1 MWEKA
6 DFALSFKNLVGQM
19 AKLEREGKKKNVRR
33 IEKVRRKTEKDRSID
48 FALKMFGNRFFC
60 PCFST
65 KKNERKIQ
73 NCVLNF
79 GGIAGALRLW
89 AH

>member
-1 MWEKA
+1 MRKSR
-6 DFALSFKNLVGQM
+6 FCSFLQKFGRTDGKVR
-19 AKLEREGKKKNVRR
+19 ERRKKNVRR

-79 GGIAGALRLW
+79 GGIAGALRL
-89 AH
+89 

>member
-1 MWEKA
+1 MRKSR
-6 DFALSFKNLVGQM
+6 FCSFLQKFGRTDGKVR
-19 AKLEREGKKKNVRR
+19 ERRKKKNVRR

-79 GGIAGALRLW
+79 GGIAGALRL
-89 AH
+89 

>member
-1 MWEKA
+1 MRKSQ
-6 DFALSFKNLVGQM
+6 FCSFLQKFGRTDGKVR
-19 AKLEREGKKKNVRR
+19 ERRKKKNVRR

-48 FALKMFGNRFFC
+48 FALKMFGNRFFF

-79 GGIAGALRLW
+79 GGIAGALRLR